1 MDCVVTISKVEFLE
15 INPMLES
22 ELKLYFPFEE
32 KEHYTLMPGS
42 KKELCKLFG
51 LQYNDSSDEC
61 RFENIQG
68 KKCKVSKRED
78 NYTFI
83 ECVEG

>member
-1 MDCVVTISKVEFLE
+1 MDCVVTISRVEFLE

-32 KEHYTLMPGS
+32 KEQYTLMPGS
-42 KKELCKLFG
+42 KKELCKLFK
-51 LQYNDSSDEC
+51 LSYSESSDAC
-61 RFENIQG
+61 RFEDIRG
-68 KKCKVSKRED
+68 KKCKVSKKED

-83 ECVEG
+83 ECMEE